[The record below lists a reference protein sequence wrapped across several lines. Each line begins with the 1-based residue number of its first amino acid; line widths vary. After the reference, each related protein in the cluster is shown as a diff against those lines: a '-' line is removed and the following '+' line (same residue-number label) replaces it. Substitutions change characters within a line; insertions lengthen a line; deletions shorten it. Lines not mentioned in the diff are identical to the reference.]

1 MSAATSTAA
10 GRDVGAVRAAYAR
23 FLSAGPPGRI
33 LLTGHS
39 HQAWPDVVRDA
50 LLSFFDDSARWVD
63 DKWSEAIFPKAD
75 RVGSA
80 ILERM
85 GFDGGD
91 DIAFGRST
99 HELVGRLLSCLPLPA
114 GHGSSAARPRVVTTS
129 GEFHS
134 LHRQLSRLGE
144 DRIEVVWV
152 AAEPRAG
159 LAERLLEA
167 LTPGTAMLAVSAVLF
182 EDAFIVPRLG
192 EVLARAVELDA
203 ITLVDAYHAFNVA
216 PVAWGP
222 AARRL
227 FVTAGSYKYAGFG
240 EGLCWLRIPPD
251 CRLRPADTGWFAD
264 FDSLALPRGGEVR
277 YGKGGARFAGS
288 TFDASCLYRAEA
300 GLGHWDR
307 LGLGPAELRAIS
319 TLQTR
324 RVIAGLDAAGAGGS
338 LVSSRDDALRAGFVS
353 IRTTRAGAI
362 VERLRAR
369 GVLVDSRRDLL
380 RIGPA
385 PYLTDD
391 EIDRGVGA
399 VADELARS
407 ASG

>member
-1 MSAATSTAA
+1 MSSETSRDAA
-10 GRDVGAVRAAYAR
+10 GRDVAAVRAAYGR

-39 HQAWPDVVRDA
+39 HQAWPDVVRAA
-50 LLSFFDDSARWVD
+50 LLEFFDDSARWVD
-63 DKWSEAIFPKAD
+63 DKWSEVVFPKAD
-75 RVGSA
+75 RVGRA
-80 ILERM
+80 ILARM

-114 GHGSSAARPRVVTTS
+114 GRGAERPRVVTTT

-144 DRIEVVWV
+144 DRLEVVWV
-152 AAEPRAG
+152 PAEPRAG

-192 EVLARAVELDA
+192 EVLARAVDLGA
-203 ITLVDAYHAFNVA
+203 IALVDAYHAFNVA
-216 PVAWGP
+216 PVDWGP
-222 AARRL
+222 AAARL

-240 EGLCWLRIPPD
+240 EGLCWLRIPAD

-277 YGKGGARFAGS
+277 YGAGGARFAGS
-288 TFDASCLYRAEA
+288 TFDASSLYRAEA
-300 GLGHWDR
+300 ALAHWDR
-307 LGLGPAELRAIS
+307 LGLGAAELRAVS
-319 TLQTR
+319 TSQTR
-324 RVIAGLDAAGAGGS
+324 RVIAGLDAAGVGGS

-353 IRTTRAGAI
+353 VRAAGAGAI

-399 VADELARS
+399 AAEELARS
-407 ASG
+407 GAR

>member
-1 MSAATSTAA
+1 MSPETSSRGAA
-10 GRDVGAVRAAYAR
+10 GPDVARVRAAYSR

-50 LLSFFDDSARWVD
+50 LLEFYDDSARLVD
-63 DKWSEAIFPKAD
+63 DKWSEAVFPKAD
-75 RVGSA
+75 RVGRA

-114 GHGSSAARPRVVTTS
+114 GSARPRVVTTT

-134 LHRQLSRLGE
+134 LHRQLARLGE
-144 DRIEVVWV
+144 DRLDVVWV
-152 AAEPRAG
+152 PAEPRAG

-167 LTPGTAMLAVSAVLF
+167 LEPGTAMLAVSAVLF
-182 EDAFIVPRLG
+182 EDAYIVPRLG
-192 EVLARAVELDA
+192 EVLARAVDLGA
-203 ITLVDAYHAFNVA
+203 IALVDAYHAFNVA
-216 PVAWGP
+216 PVDWGP
-222 AARRL
+222 AAARL

-240 EGLCWLRIPPD
+240 EGVCWLRIPSD

-277 YGKGGARFAGS
+277 YGAGGSRFAGS
-288 TFDASCLYRAEA
+288 TFDASGLYRAEA
-300 GLGHWDR
+300 ALAQWDR
-307 LGLGPAELRAIS
+307 LGLGAAELRAVS
-319 TLQTR
+319 TAQTR
-324 RVIAGLDAAGAGGS
+324 RVISGLDAARVGGS

-353 IRTTRAGAI
+353 VRAADAGAI
-362 VERLRAR
+362 VARLRAR

-391 EIDRGVGA
+391 EIDRGVAA
-399 VADELARS
+399 VAEELARS
-407 ASG
+407 TTG